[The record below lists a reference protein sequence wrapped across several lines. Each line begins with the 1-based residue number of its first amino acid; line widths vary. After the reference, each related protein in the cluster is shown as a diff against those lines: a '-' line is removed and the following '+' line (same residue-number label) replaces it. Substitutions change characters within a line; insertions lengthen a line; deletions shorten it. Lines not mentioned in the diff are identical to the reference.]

1 MRQPFFRWV
10 ILFDASKKSNDESV
24 ATLAFHAVMVAE
36 HPLEL
41 GEMSINKV
49 GRVRY
54 PHLDVVVPGEQ

>member
-1 MRQPFFRWV
+1 
-10 ILFDASKKSNDESV
+10 
-24 ATLAFHAVMVAE
+24 MVAE

-41 GEMSINKV
+41 GEMSIDKV